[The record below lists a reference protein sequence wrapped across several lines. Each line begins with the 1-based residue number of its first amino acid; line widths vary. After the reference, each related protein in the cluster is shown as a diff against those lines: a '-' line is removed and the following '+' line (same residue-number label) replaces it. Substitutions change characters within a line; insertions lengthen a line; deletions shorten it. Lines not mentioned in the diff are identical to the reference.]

1 LLQIDDTS
9 LTHWASHLT
18 LQQNESSEQMSPAQ
32 LSQVPVSL
40 TPEVQIEWAHVVPPP
55 PPPPPVHDWPQT
67 DWTSPTQIES
77 HELLQQ
83 NGSTAQIRAAQGS
96 HDAVRLLPVE
106 EIACAQPFPQTPQS
120 IGHVDTLSLK
130 LQTPSPQTA
139 QSIGHVD
146 ALSLKL
152 QKPSPQGG
160 QSLGH
165 VDEVSLPAQT
175 PSPHATLFEG
185 QNSFT

>member
-1 LLQIDDTS
+1 CRGNTPPAYLGGRIAYGLPSIDSGRQLHDLLQIDDTS

-40 TPEVQIEWAHVVPPP
+40 TPELQIEWAQVVP

-83 NGSTAQIRAAQGS
+83 NEAA
-96 HDAVRLLPVE
+96 
-106 EIACAQPFPQTPQS
+106 
-120 IGHVDTLSLK
+120 
-130 LQTPSPQTA
+130 
-139 QSIGHVD
+139 
-146 ALSLKL
+146 
-152 QKPSPQGG
+152 
-160 QSLGH
+160 
-165 VDEVSLPAQT
+165 
-175 PSPHATLFEG
+175 
-185 QNSFT
+185 